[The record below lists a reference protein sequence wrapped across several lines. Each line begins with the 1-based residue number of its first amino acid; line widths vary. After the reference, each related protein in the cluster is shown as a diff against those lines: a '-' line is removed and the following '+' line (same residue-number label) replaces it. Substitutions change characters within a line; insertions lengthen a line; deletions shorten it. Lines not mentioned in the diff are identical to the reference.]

1 MVEEASD
8 NKTQP
13 ENQPNREQPVT
24 TPQGEKTEE
33 PKVISLEP
41 KIIPLKARNVQES
54 LDIPADRE
62 RLSRLLE
69 SEEG

>member
-1 MVEEASD
+1 MVEKASD
-8 NKTQP
+8 NKAQP
-13 ENQPNREQPVT
+13 ENRPDRKQPVT
-24 TPQGEKTEE
+24 TPQSENTQE